1 MKYLVKKT
9 HYSTLK
15 SLFISFTIVLFFPAY
30 STAQKIL
37 IVNNQAL
44 TNQNDGVYQSID
56 QALEAANEGDILH
69 IIPSPASYG
78 DITLD
83 KSLSLYGIGINDQNH
98 PIQTTLGSIT
108 IANTNEQII
117 KDVSI
122 SGLNF
127 GDLIIQNATEN
138 LQVKANRFGRII
150 HNSGTCKDAY
160 FIHNIFER
168 FSFTQSD
175 NQNVVVANNVINVSF
190 TGSNA
195 QSSQAS
201 SQILLFNNLF
211 LSNANSVNAFL
222 PAFRELNAVVMQ
234 GNIFYGVSPNSSTIT
249 NSLIQNNSSFRSSRP
264 DFPTSTNG
272 NSVINNIE
280 NVDPQ
285 FVNLPL
291 LSFWQFT
298 FDASLNANSPLKNA
312 GTDGSDMGPL
322 AGYYPWNPSQ
332 SPLPFIENIDIE
344 VQPDNTLRIKVKA
357 KKN

>member
-1 MKYLVKKT
+1 MPL
-9 HYSTLK
+9 LK
-15 SLFISFTIVLFFPAY
+15 SLFLCLSVVLFSPIP

-44 TNQNDGVYQSID
+44 TIESDAVYQSVD

-78 DITLD
+78 DVMLD
-83 KSLSLYGIGINDQNH
+83 KSLSLYGIGVNDQNH
-98 PIQTTLGSIT
+98 AIQTTLGSIT
-108 IANTNEQII
+108 IGNDNEQLVEDI
-117 KDVSI
+117 SI

-138 LQVKANRFGRII
+138 LQVKSNRFGRII
-150 HNSGTCKDAY
+150 HSSGTCKDAY

-168 FSFTQSD
+168 FSFTQND
-175 NQNVVVANNVINVSF
+175 NQNVVIANNVINVSF

-195 QSSQAS
+195 QSSQAA
-201 SQILLFNNLF
+201 SQVLLFNNLF
-211 LSNANSVNAFL
+211 LSNASSVDAFL

-234 GNIFYGVSPNSSTIT
+234 GNIFFGVSPNSPTIT

-272 NSVINNIE
+272 NNVLNNIE
-280 NVDPQ
+280 NVEPQ

-298 FDASLNANSPLKNA
+298 FDASLNPNSPLKNA
-312 GTDGSDMGPL
+312 GTDGTDMGPL
-322 AGYYPWNPSQ
+322 AGYYPWTPSQ
-332 SPLPFIENIDIE
+332 SPLPFIESIDVE
-344 VQPDNTLRIKVKA
+344 VQPDNTLRVRVKA